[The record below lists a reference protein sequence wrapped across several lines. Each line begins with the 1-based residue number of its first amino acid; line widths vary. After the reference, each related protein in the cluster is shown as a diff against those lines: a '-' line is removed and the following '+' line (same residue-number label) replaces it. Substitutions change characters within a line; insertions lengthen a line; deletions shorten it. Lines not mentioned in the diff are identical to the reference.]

1 MSRSCR
7 FLAFACAALASL
19 CLLAAEKGGGQV
31 VVYLKS
37 GAKITARL
45 VAQDDKSI
53 TISSGTGS
61 IQFPRSAIEKIE
73 ELGAAQPGPTPP
85 PKKGGPTER
94 PKAEPSP
101 TPPAPGQWSEAEEQK
116 IEECLTRYFT
126 AKDDAGR
133 KAAFAELEKTRL
145 ERHADELERMRQL
158 GAGQKGLLHHLPV
171 PWRKGAERAWF
182 NLALPADY
190 TPAKPWP
197 LVLALHGMPS
207 DGDNLTSWYS
217 AYFPPRGYIV
227 LFPTTIARSSFWPAP
242 NEKMELLR
250 LLRYI
255 SRAYRLDYKRIY
267 CTGASGGGIGTWHW
281 LVTLPELF
289 AGGISFSAAG
299 TIFDKRLEK
308 LKGIPFYVH
317 HGTADPIS
325 IETVKPAVEAA
336 RRYGATIEFYASQGT
351 GHTPPQGDWTRAF
364 DWLVKV
370 PPKKA
375 SPRDL
380 LESPE
385 GGLPVGYPRY
395 LPFAVTPEPDALA
408 KIVAAHKGKV
418 AAWQFPSQL
427 PRDDLV
433 AGLVAIARIVDPA
446 CDLEGVRREIKR
458 IAAATRKKVKPDPA
472 VIDLLYALNEVFF
485 QVEGFA
491 RDGADPTGEGPEGH
505 AIHRVLKD
513 HKGSVFTLTGL
524 YVAVAAELG
533 LPVLAVV
540 TPYHA
545 FARYDDGKETVNV
558 EVTELGGEFDDGVYT
573 TGYGL
578 RRIPSA
584 AAGKSKGIAS
594 LLAAEAAALGSMAR
608 RGGSPDKAE
617 AAAALAVGLDPA
629 CFEALLLQAMAA
641 RDDKQTKEA
650 LAALQ
655 RAVEAWPDYAA
666 PRLLHGD
673 ILQQGGSAT
682 QAAAAYTKGIEAKLK
697 PYGAAQG
704 FDGELYFRIAA
715 IYAPLAREALKAQ
728 RPVAIAYMNKFNDAI
743 LHALKNNPNHPGA
756 RKLLEEMGG
765 SIR

>member
-1 MSRSCR
+1 M
-7 FLAFACAALASL
+7 FLAALWAFAA
-19 CLLAAEKGGGQV
+19 LAAEKAGVQV
-31 VVYLKS
+31 VVHLKS

-45 VAQDDKSI
+45 VAEDDKSV
-53 TISSGTGS
+53 TISSGSGT
-61 IQFPRSAIEKIE
+61 IQFPRSVIEKVE
-73 ELGAAQPGPTPP
+73 ELEAAQPGPKRPP
-85 PKKGGPTER
+85 TKAAPTER
-94 PKAEPSP
+94 PKAELP
-101 TPPAPGQWSEAEEQK
+101 TTPAAPGQWSEAEEQK
-116 IEECLTRYFT
+116 IEESLTRYFT

-133 KAAFAELEKTRL
+133 KAVLAELAKTRL
-145 ERHADELERMRQL
+145 ERHAEDLERMREL
-158 GAGQKGLLHHLPV
+158 GAGQKGLLRHLPV
-171 PWRKGAERAWF
+171 PWRKGAERAWY

-190 TPAKPWP
+190 TPAKAWP

-207 DGDNLTSWYS
+207 DGDNLVTWYS
-217 AYFPPRGYIV
+217 SYFPPRGYIV

-325 IETVKPAVEAA
+325 IGTVKPSVEAA
-336 RRYGATIEFYASQGT
+336 RRYGATIEFYASAGT
-351 GHTPPQGDWTRAF
+351 GHTPPGGDWTRAF

-375 SPRDL
+375 SPRHL

-385 GGLPVGYPRY
+385 GGLPIGYPRY

-408 KIVAAHKGKV
+408 KVYAAYKGRTS
-418 AAWQFPSQL
+418 AWQFPSQL

-433 AGLVAIARIVDPA
+433 AGLVAIAGIVDPA
-446 CDLEGVRREIKR
+446 CDLEGVRRETKR

-472 VIDLLYALNEVFF
+472 AIDLLFALNEIFF

-491 RDGADPTGEGPEGH
+491 RDGADPTGETPEGH
-505 AIHRVLKD
+505 AVHCVLKG
-513 HKGSVFTLTGL
+513 HKGSVLTLTGI

-533 LPVLAVV
+533 LPVAAVV

-545 FARYDDGKETVNV
+545 FARFDDGKEAVNV
-558 EVTELGGEFDDGVYT
+558 EMTELGGEFDDGVYT

-578 RRIPSA
+578 RRMPSA
-584 AAGKSKGIAS
+584 AGKAKGVAS
-594 LLAAEAAALGSMAR
+594 LLAAEVSALGSMAR
-608 RGGSPDKAE
+608 RGGSVDKAV
-617 AAAALAVGLDPA
+617 AAAALAMGLDPA
-629 CFEALLLQAMAA
+629 CFDALLLQAMAA

-666 PRLLHGD
+666 PRLLHGE

-682 QAAAAYTKGIEAKLK
+682 QAVAAYTKGIDAKLK
-697 PYGAAQG
+697 PYGAVQG

-728 RPVAIAYMNKFNDAI
+728 RPVAITYMNKFNDAI
-743 LHALKNNPNHPGA
+743 LHALKNNPYHPGA